1 MLRGLYTATAGM
13 IAQQRRHD
21 TLTNN
26 ISNMNT
32 PGYKADNAML
42 RSFPEFLMQRIRDS
56 RAGEVAPRVGRI
68 SQGVMAEEKIQN
80 FAQGDLRETSNPYD
94 FALVNDL
101 QVEGAVFDAS
111 GKFVNEDGEVTY
123 QPQAFFTVIDESGN
137 RFYTR
142 NGRFVLNA
150 AGELVTPQGYR
161 VLGANEEPIVYEG
174 RTQVK
179 VDKKNIIYDAF
190 TGERIDDVQPFLIS
204 RVENPNR
211 LTRRGDGV
219 FSLEEDA
226 EVRSV
231 LAGEEIEIHQNNLE
245 RANIDPA
252 QTMVDMM
259 TAMRAYEA
267 NQKVIQFYDRS
278 LDKAVNEVGRIY

>member
-1 MLRGLYTATAGM
+1 M

-56 RAGEVAPRVGRI
+56 RPGEVAPRIGRI

-94 FALVNDL
+94 FALVNNL
-101 QVEGAVFDAS
+101 QVEGALFDAS

-123 QPQAFFTVIDESGN
+123 QPQAFFTVIDEDGN

-161 VLGANEEPIVYEG
+161 VLGADEEPIVYG
-174 RTQVK
+174 SRTQIK
-179 VDKKNIIYDAF
+179 LDKKNLVYDAF
-190 TGERIDDVQPFLIS
+190 TGERIDDVQPFLLA

-219 FSLEEDA
+219 FSLEEFGAFKHRPGPSDGRYDDRDA
-226 EVRSV
+226 CV
-231 LAGEEIEIHQNNLE
+231 
-245 RANIDPA
+245 
-252 QTMVDMM
+252 
-259 TAMRAYEA
+259 
-267 NQKVIQFYDRS
+267 
-278 LDKAVNEVGRIY
+278 